1 MSITVRKTPK
11 GLTICTTGM
20 EAERLLRHLADER
33 LRTAA
38 DAPAQAGGKGASAVV
53 TTINVRVR
61 TKTRRA

>member
-20 EAERLLRHLADER
+20 EAERLLEHLAAEK

-38 DAPAQAGGKGASAVV
+38 QAPALRPVRIASAVV

-61 TKTRRA
+61 TKARRA

>member
-1 MSITVRKTPK
+1 MTITVRKTIK
-11 GLTICTTGM
+11 GLTIRTTGLD
-20 EAERLLRHLADER
+20 AQRLLEHLAQEK

-38 DAPAQAGGKGASAVV
+38 DAPAHAGVKGASAVV

>member
-1 MSITVRKTPK
+1 MTITVRKAAK
-11 GLTICTTGM
+11 GLTIRTTGLD
-20 EAERLLRHLADER
+20 AQRLLEHLAQEK

-38 DAPAQAGGKGASAVV
+38 DAPAQAGVKGASAVV

>member
-1 MSITVRKTPK
+1 MTITVRKTPK

-20 EAERLLRHLADER
+20 DAQRLLAHLADER

-38 DAPAQAGGKGASAVV
+38 DTPAQADGKVVSAVV